1 MVERKQIALIY
12 DYNTGWIGGTYYIL
26 NIVKALN
33 FLPDA
38 EKPELTI
45 FHDIDSPLGDIRKV
59 AYPYISFEGFHYRM
73 SHISQIIN
81 TILLLNN
88 SKRLIKV
95 KLPLSKVGNFYYK
108 SFFLDTSNINK
119 YYCWIPDLQPMFL
132 PQFFKKRERKH
143 HFAVFKRMV
152 TANEPIVFSSQAA
165 LDDFNIFFP
174 ENTNNKKILRFVSLS
189 NTNFDGLSI
198 TGLKQK
204 FNISGDYFI
213 VSNQFWRH
221 KNHMVVLEA
230 FNEIFKR
237 HPSLQLVFTGK
248 EYDYRDP
255 NYFNDVKAYVAKN
268 NLQDNVRFLGF
279 IDRDEQL
286 KLMAES
292 IAIIQP
298 SLFEGWST
306 VVEDAKLLK
315 KCVICSDIAVHRE
328 QLPGSTLFF
337 DPHDNNELI
346 RLIEA
351 VLSGE
356 ITFNIDYD
364 QERAVMSFARDFVDL
379 F

>member
-1 MVERKQIALIY
+1 MVERKRIALIY

-26 NIVKALN
+26 NIIKALN

-45 FHDIDSPLGDIRKV
+45 FHDTESPLTDIRKV
-59 AYPYISFEGFHYRM
+59 GYPYISFAGFHYRM
-73 SHISQIIN
+73 SHVAQIIN

-88 SKRLIKV
+88 IRWLIKV
-95 KLPLSKVGNFYYK
+95 KLPGNVGNFYYK
-108 SFFLDTSNINK
+108 SFFLDTTNIKK
-119 YYCWIPDLQPMFL
+119 YYNWIPDLQPMFL

-143 HFAVFKRMV
+143 HLAVFKRMV

-165 LDDFNIFFP
+165 LDDFNSFFP
-174 ENTNNKKILRFVSLS
+174 ENRNNKKILRFVSLS
-189 NTNFDGLSI
+189 NTNFDALSI
-198 TGLKQK
+198 SDLKKKFDITGE
-204 FNISGDYFI
+204 YFI

-255 NYFNDVKAYVAKN
+255 NYFNDVKAYVSQN
-268 NLQDNVRFLGF
+268 NLQDNTRFLGF

-306 VVEDAKLLK
+306 VVEDAKLLN
-315 KCVICSDIAVHRE
+315 KCIICSDIAVHRE
-328 QLPGSTLFF
+328 QLPGSSLFF
-337 DPHDNNELI
+337 DPYDKNKLI
-346 RLIEA
+346 KIAEA
-351 VLSGE
+351 VLNGE
-356 ITFNIDYD
+356 MTFSIDYD
-364 QERAVMSFARDFVDL
+364 QQQAVMSFAREFVDL